1 MIRFR
6 MSEVNTFGV
15 RLRQANQQQIQ
26 QEVLQVSEKGVV
38 RSLLTGTLR
47 SLTVIYVSCE

>member
-1 MIRFR
+1 

-38 RSLLTGTLR
+38 RSLLTVGFQTLCTFQR
-47 SLTVIYVSCE
+47 F